1 MNPSLWQKHV
11 LPFTLLLGLL
21 AISTLAGD
29 YVLHQ
34 FNLVW
39 VGRYL
44 GIPGTL
50 LILAS
55 LYYSARKRKWVNYG
69 NPQTLLKLHEF
80 GAWLG
85 STMVLIHSGIHFN
98 AVLPWLA
105 TIAMGVNVVSGLV
118 GKILLKSSRQ
128 FVMAEREQFKA
139 QGLSA
144 IEIERSVFWDSV
156 AINAMAQWRKVHMPI
171 FMVLAVLAI
180 GHILS
185 IFLFWE
191 WR

>member
-1 MNPSLWQKHV
+1 MNHSLWQRHV
-11 LPFTLLLGLL
+11 FPFILILGLL

-55 LYYSARKRKWVNYG
+55 LYYSARKRKWVNTG
-69 NPQTLLKLHEF
+69 NPQTLLRLHEF
-80 GAWLG
+80 GTWLG
-85 STMVLIHSGIHFN
+85 STMVLVHSGIHFN
-98 AVLPWLA
+98 AILPWLA
-105 TIAMGVNVVSGLV
+105 TMAMGINVVSGLV
-118 GKILLKSSRQ
+118 GKMLLKQSRQ
-128 FVMAEREQFKA
+128 FVMIEREQLKT

-144 IEIERSVFWDSV
+144 IEIERSIFWDSLTV
-156 AINAMAQWRKVHMPI
+156 RAMAQWRLVHIPI
-171 FMVLAVLAI
+171 FIVFAVLAI
-180 GHILS
+180 GHIFS

-191 WR
+191 WK

>member
-1 MNPSLWQKHV
+1 M
-11 LPFTLLLGLL
+11 LGLL

-69 NPQTLLKLHEF
+69 NPQTLLKLHEI

-105 TIAMGVNVVSGLV
+105 TLAMGLNVVSGLV
-118 GKILLKSSRQ
+118 GKLLLKRSRQ
-128 FVMAEREQFKA
+128 FVMTEREQFKA

-156 AINAMAQWRKVHMPI
+156 ALNAMAQWRKVHIPI
-171 FMVLAVLAI
+171 YMVFAILAI
-180 GHILS
+180 GHIFS
-185 IFLFWE
+185 IFMFWE

>member
-1 MNPSLWQKHV
+1 M
-11 LPFTLLLGLL
+11 LGLL

-34 FNLVW
+34 LNLVW

-55 LYYSARKRKWVNYG
+55 LYYSARKRKWVNTG
-69 NPQTLLKLHEF
+69 NPQTLLRLHEF
-80 GAWLG
+80 GTWLG

-98 AVLPWLA
+98 AILPWLA
-105 TIAMGVNVVSGLV
+105 TMAMGINVVSGLV
-118 GKILLKSSRQ
+118 GKMLLKQSRQ
-128 FVMAEREQFKA
+128 FVMIEREQLKT

-144 IEIERSVFWDSV
+144 IEIERSIFWDSLTV
-156 AINAMAQWRKVHMPI
+156 RAMAQWRKVHIPI
-171 FMVLAVLAI
+171 FMVFAVLAI
-180 GHILS
+180 GHFFS

>member
-1 MNPSLWQKHV
+1 MSPSLWQRHV
-11 LPFTLLLGLL
+11 LPFTLMLGLL

-55 LYYSARKRKWVNYG
+55 LYYSARKRKWVDYG

-105 TIAMGVNVVSGLV
+105 TLAMGLNVVSGLV
-118 GKILLKSSRQ
+118 GKLLLKRSRQ
-128 FVMAEREQFKA
+128 FVMTEREQFKA

-156 AINAMAQWRKVHMPI
+156 ALNAMAQWRKVHIPI
-171 FMVLAVLAI
+171 FMVFAVLAI
-180 GHILS
+180 GHIFS
-185 IFLFWE
+185 VFIFWE